1 MTDDFPPDSAAAQA
15 SPFHALGLC
24 AELVRAVQ
32 VAGFE
37 HPTVVQQAV
46 IAAALAGRDVLARA
60 DTGSGKTAAFGLPL
74 LQRLHA
80 DRPER
85 SARGNPVAGLV
96 LAPPRGA
103 GPP

>member
-1 MTDDFPPDSAAAQA
+1 MIDDIPADSAAAQA
-15 SPFHALGLC
+15 SSFRALGLC
-24 AELVRAVQ
+24 AELLRAVQ

-37 HPTVVQQAV
+37 RPTPVQQAV

-85 SARGNPVAGLV
+85 SPRGNPVAVLV
-96 LAPPRGA
+96 LAPTRELV
-103 GPP
+103 